1 MIKINLEFLS
11 WLSETLVVQA
21 SGGSLR
27 REQQVEEGQ
36 TVRHLL
42 VQLATQYPRFEQSV
56 FDTNLQ
62 KISEKVFILYQGRLL
77 ELADGLETQLKDGDS
92 LVFVPV
98 IQGG

>member
-1 MIKINLEFLS
+1 MIKINLEYLS
-11 WLSETLVVQA
+11 WLSETLVVQG
-21 SGGSLR
+21 SGESLR
-27 REQQVEEGQ
+27 REQEVEEGQ

-42 VQLATQYPRFEQSV
+42 VQLANQYPRFERSA
-56 FDTNLQ
+56 FDTKLQ